1 MYYRSMD
8 ATDFV
13 RIDIEHLSG
22 HVVIELNLHLKVSEL
37 EIQVKGKELTWS
49 AKGVRVTIPA
59 RAAEMLVAMSKLAHE
74 PVDDVR
80 HER

>member
-1 MYYRSMD
+1 MSYSSMD
-8 ATDFV
+8 ASDFV

-37 EIQVKGKELTWS
+37 EIQAKGKELTWS

-59 RAAEMLVAMSKLAHE
+59 RAADMLVAMSKLAQE
-74 PVDDVR
+74 AVDGAR
-80 HER
+80 PER